1 MHDFTCK
8 LILTLTDQDTNV
20 LGFKGPRKMKVV
32 IPAMSIDKERLSVKP
47 RKDSETLLER
57 WKNGQMADLLE
68 VHNKQPTWSEET
80 QAYVL
85 NFHGRVT
92 QASVKNFQ
100 LVHSADEGYIVVQF
114 GRVSEDVFTLD
125 YKYPVCA
132 VQAFAIALSSFD
144 SKLACE

>member
-1 MHDFTCK
+1 VVWVLDKSIANYSRSILK
-8 LILTLTDQDTNV
+8 LFYT
-20 LGFKGPRKMKVV
+20 
-32 IPAMSIDKERLSVKP
+32 
-47 RKDSETLLER
+47 
-57 WKNGQMADLLE
+57 
-68 VHNKQPTWSEET
+68 ET